1 MDLWELDT
9 SSYRCTSWTFL
20 NHAGCRH
27 RPYSTLAMQGA
38 PAFRLASC
46 RAAGTRSRGIRS
58 GRSRLRRSADPTPHT
73 PNPYWS
79 RSVHIDTYWL
89 ILGHIELIEPY
100 WAILDSEVLGQSWAR
115 VRGLGIRVRGSGIG
129 VQGSEL
135 GYKVLELGYEVL
147 GLGSK
152 VLALG
157 TEVLG
162 LAGLGYEVSWLGCGF
177 APSAPKLRSLT
188 LEV

>member
-1 MDLWELDT
+1 M
-9 SSYRCTSWTFL
+9 
-20 NHAGCRH
+20 
-27 RPYSTLAMQGA
+27 
-38 PAFRLASC
+38 
-46 RAAGTRSRGIRS
+46 
-58 GRSRLRRSADPTPHT
+58 
-73 PNPYWS
+73 
-79 RSVHIDTYWL
+79 
-89 ILGHIELIEPY
+89 GHIGLG
-100 WAILDSEVLGQSWAR
+100 SEVLGQSWAR
-115 VRGLGIRVRGSGIG
+115 VRGLGIRVRGSGIR

-152 VLALG
+152 VFALG